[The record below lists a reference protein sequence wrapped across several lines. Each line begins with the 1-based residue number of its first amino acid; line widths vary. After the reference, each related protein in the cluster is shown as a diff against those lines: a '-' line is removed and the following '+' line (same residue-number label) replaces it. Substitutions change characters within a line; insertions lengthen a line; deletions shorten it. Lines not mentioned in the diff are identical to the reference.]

1 MDIEWHQLE
10 SVVLLIRSGRIATEM
25 LEKEIAPLS
34 ISVPQLSILISIA
47 DWGEMTASQLCEV
60 TMRDKANMSSL
71 TKKLE
76 QAGLVQLKKNTSDA
90 RSSILSLTP
99 KGKKA
104 AEFGIKAE
112 SKVSKKLEKISISQN
127 FPREYLVELAE
138 KFSKI

>member
-1 MDIEWHQLE
+1 
-10 SVVLLIRSGRIATEM
+10 
-25 LEKEIAPLS
+25 
-34 ISVPQLSILISIA
+34 LSILISIA

-138 KFSKI
+138 KFNKI

>member
-138 KFSKI
+138 KFNKI